1 MITPAYGLTATERV
15 LPRLALDWTT
25 GVAQLGVDVARTGV
39 ATFVGSNGLIQ
50 SATANTQRID
60 YSTGTAGLLVE
71 ESRTNITIYSEDF
84 SNVAW
89 SSANFTLTPDDETA
103 PDGTTTAD
111 KIIEDTGSVQPRAAQ
126 TVTLVAN
133 ATYTF
138 SMYVKVASGTRN
150 FALEIRDGTTT
161 NGIRATF
168 DLETIS
174 LVTAVSLGN
183 GVYASSS
190 IKDAG
195 NGWRRLTL
203 TGIGSSTVTSMRAAF
218 RFTIGT
224 TTVYTGNGTSGF
236 YIWGAQLEAGAF
248 PTSYIPTVASQV
260 TRTADV
266 ATMTGTNFSDWY
278 NQTEG
283 AFQCTFSSLNT
294 ETTARFALSVSD
306 GTLSNNI
313 FIAKSTDKRLT
324 CEVYVLAAIQ
334 CSLRSAVNNLMTEQ
348 KATVLAYK
356 LDSFA
361 ASTAGLLNDTDN
373 TGTIPTVDRLTIGD
387 RPTGNRLI
395 NGHIQKIMYW
405 PQRLINAET
414 TAFSK

>member
-60 YSTGTAGLLVE
+60 YSAGTAGLLVE

-84 SNVAW
+84 SNVVW
-89 SSANFTLTPDDETA
+89 STANFTLTPDDETA

-111 KIIEDTGSVQPRAAQ
+111 KIIENTGSVQPRAAQ

-138 SMYVKVASGTRN
+138 SMYVKVASGNRN

-168 DLETIS
+168 DVEAIS

-248 PTSYIPTVASQV
+248 ATSYIPTTTTTV
-260 TRTADV
+260 TRNADV

-278 NQTEG
+278 NASEG
-283 AFQCTFSSLNT
+283 TFAFQGSVLNNVSIS
-294 ETTARFALSVSD
+294 AMSVSNNTATGELIQVNTTST
-306 GTLSNNI
+306 GTVRGVV
-313 FIAKSTDKRLT
+313 FAG
-324 CEVYVLAAIQ
+324 
-334 CSLRSAVNNLMTEQ
+334 SAVQASMSTGVNTGIN
-348 KATVLAYK
+348 AVFNVVIAYK
-356 LDSFA
+356 TDSFA
-361 ASTAGLLNDTDN
+361 VSVNANNPLTDN
-373 TGTIPTVDRLTIGD
+373 LGVVPSPSRLNFLQN
-387 RPTGNRLI
+387 GNGSAVYSGYVRKLT
-395 NGHIQKIMYW
+395 YW
-405 PQRLINAET
+405 PQRVINAEVQS
-414 TAFSK
+414 FSK